1 MTFSLMGQEGTKGD
15 FEACGVC
22 VCVSVRACVYG
33 RKIQSSLN
41 ASKRV
46 FDLGLYL
53 CFRCVLTSPV
63 SKERLFYS
71 VLLLSFMLIK
81 LHV

>member
-1 MTFSLMGQEGTKGD
+1 MLGEAEQVTFSLMGQEGTKGD

-22 VCVSVRACVYG
+22 G
-33 RKIQSSLN
+33 RRTLN

-53 CFRCVLTSPV
+53 CASGVFSLV
-63 SKERLFYS
+63 SKERLFF
-71 VLLLSFMLIK
+71 LLCCFRLFIK